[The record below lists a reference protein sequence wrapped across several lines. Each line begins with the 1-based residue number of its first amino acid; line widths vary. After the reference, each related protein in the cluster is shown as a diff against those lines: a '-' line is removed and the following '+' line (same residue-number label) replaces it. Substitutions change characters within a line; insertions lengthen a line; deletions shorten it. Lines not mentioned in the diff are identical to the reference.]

1 MIEAEWGTAAGA
13 TVTVRGVRFVVWATS
28 ADTVDVELS
37 GGSAGNTRFVGLE
50 QGAGDLWSG
59 EVDGVKAGDR
69 YRFRLDGTHSYP
81 DPYSRFQPD
90 GVHGPSEVVD
100 PDAFCWTDTGWSGLN
115 AENLAIYELHVGT
128 YTTAGTFSALAEELA
143 EIKRLG
149 VNAIELMP
157 VAQASGKRNWGYD
170 GVNLFAPSHSYGEPN
185 DLRRLVD
192 TAYLHG
198 LGVILDVVY
207 NHFGPEGNYVP
218 AFSDHYFSS
227 KHQTVWGDGLNWDG
241 PDSASVRRFAIDNA
255 AAWISEYHI
264 DGLRLDAT
272 HAIVDDSA
280 IHIVSELASQAR
292 AVAAQAGRQIVVI
305 AEEGNHEIARTR
317 PIVDGGDGL
326 DAIWADDFH
335 HEVRVALTNA
345 HENYYANYEGSTV
358 SIEQTVNSGLVL
370 TERQAGSTPIADRDP
385 ASAFVFCIQ
394 NHDQIGNRPFGDRL
408 HHDINPQRYAVAS
421 TILLTSPETPLLF
434 MGQEFAASSPFLYF
448 TDHPDELGKLV
459 TEGRRA
465 EFAGFP
471 AFADEHLRE
480 TIPDPQAEST
490 FLASKLKLR
499 ERTLHGGIHEL
510 YRELLLLRKNDAVL
524 SHNERSHTRASALTA
539 QIVAIHRWW
548 GNEQRIMLANL
559 GHALN
564 LSMPQAEGLTPLGR
578 HPWSMIFTTSDP
590 RFGGAG
596 ESPSTTGFGSGKTI
610 HLPARTAAIWR
621 IER

>member
-1 MIEAEWGTAAGA
+1 MIEAEWRTGAGA
-13 TVTVRGVRFVVWATS
+13 TVTKGGVRFVVWATS
-28 ADTVDVELS
+28 AATVDVGLIGDDE
-37 GGSAGNTRFVGLE
+37 TRFVGLE
-50 QGAGDLWSG
+50 RGAGDLWSG

-69 YRFRLDGTHSYP
+69 YRFRLDGRDSYP
-81 DPYSRFQPD
+81 DPYSRFQPE

-100 PDAFCWTDTGWSGLN
+100 PAAFAWTDTGWTGLT
-115 AENLAIYELHVGT
+115 AENLAIYELHIGT
-128 YTTAGTFSALAEELA
+128 YTAAGTFEALAGELA

-157 VAQASGKRNWGYD
+157 VAQASGERNWGYD
-170 GVNLFAPSHSYGEPN
+170 GVNLFAPSHPYGRPD

-192 TAYLHG
+192 TAHRLG

-227 KHQTVWGDGLNWDG
+227 KHQTAWGDGLNWDG
-241 PDSASVRRFAIDNA
+241 PGSESVRRFAVDNA
-255 AAWISEYHI
+255 ASWIAEYHI

-272 HAIVDDSA
+272 HAIVDDSP
-280 IHIVSELASQAR
+280 IHVVSELTSQAR
-292 AVAAQAGRQIVVI
+292 AVAALEGRDIVVI

-317 PIVDGGDGL
+317 PVADGGDGL

-358 SIEQTVNSGLVL
+358 SIEQTLNSGLVL
-370 TERQAGSTPIADRDP
+370 TEHQAGSTPIADREP

-394 NHDQIGNRPFGDRL
+394 NHDQVGNRPFGDRL
-408 HHDINPQRYAVAS
+408 HHDINLQRYAVAS

-434 MGQEFAASSPFLYF
+434 MGQEFAASTPFLYF
-448 TDHPDELGKLV
+448 TDHPDKLGKLV

-490 FLASKLKLR
+490 FLASTLNLQ
-499 ERTLHGGIHEL
+499 ERTLHGGIYEL
-510 YRELLLLRKNDAVL
+510 YRELLLLRQSDAVL
-524 SHNERSHTRASALTA
+524 IHNERSHTRASALTA

-559 GHALN
+559 GHAVDLY
-564 LSMPQAEGLTPLGR
+564 MPHVAALVPVGA
-578 HPWSMIFTTSDP
+578 HPWSLIFSTSDA
-590 RFGGAG
+590 RFGGMG
-596 ESPSTTGFGSGKTI
+596 DLPSTTGFGSRKTV
-610 HLPARTAAIWR
+610 HLPARTAAIWS